1 MLMEQRAEFNSV
13 LEQLQGYAQ
22 QIDNKLPMYYVV
34 LKSED
39 AIKRLIAIVGFLSSL
54 SHCHELKGPS
64 NLDRNGASTKAA
76 VGLWKSPLYSE
87 P

>member
-1 MLMEQRAEFNSV
+1 MEQRAEFNSV
-13 LEQLQGYAQ
+13 LDQLQTNAQ

-39 AIKRLIAIVGFLSSL
+39 AIKRLIAIVGFLSLL
-54 SHCHELKGPS
+54 SRCHELKGRL
-64 NLDRNGASTKAA
+64 NLDLNGASSKNA
-76 VGLWKSPLYSE
+76 VELWKSPLYRG